1 MRTLPPVAGAK
12 RLQSVQAA
20 IEAAGL
26 DAVLLT
32 HLPNIRYLTGFS
44 GSSALLLISRSEVKL
59 GTDGRYRER
68 AQAEAAAAG
77 IELDDLLIGPPAEQ
91 QLRLIAELAPAA
103 RIGLEADHIAWGKAS
118 LLISGVLKAFEVLPT
133 NSLVE
138 TARLRKDPEE
148 IERMKLAAEIAS
160 RSLNETLAEGL
171 IGRTE
176 RDLAIAIEQRMV
188 QFGASAPSFSTIV
201 ASGPN
206 AASPHA
212 VPGDR
217 VVAEGDLVVFDLGSR
232 VDGYCSDMTRTVPAG
247 VISAELGAALGLV
260 TAAQQAGVDALGPGV
275 RTSAIDAAC
284 RDHLDA
290 AELAEFFVHGTGHGV
305 GLDIH
310 EDPYLGAT
318 TSGILEEGMVVTV
331 EPGVYLPG
339 RYGIRVEDM
348 LLITSAGAENLTPHP
363 KFGCETVL
371 S

>member
-1 MRTLPPVAGAK
+1 VRTLPASSGVK
-12 RLQSVQAA
+12 RLRTVQAA

-32 HLPNIRYLTGFS
+32 HLPNIRYLTGFT
-44 GSSALLLISRSEVKL
+44 GSSALLLVSRSEVKL

-77 IELDDLLIGPPAEQ
+77 LELDEFVIGPPAEQ
-91 QLRLIAELAPAA
+91 QLRLIAELAPDA

-118 LLISGVLKAFEVLPT
+118 SLISGVLKTFEVVAT

-138 TARLRKDPEE
+138 TARLHKDPAE
-148 IERMKLAAEIAS
+148 IERMRSAAEIAS
-160 RSLNETLAEGL
+160 RSLNDTLAEGL

-176 RDLAIAIEQRMV
+176 RDLAIAIEHRMV
-188 QFGASAPSFSTIV
+188 QLGASGPSFSTIV

-217 VVAEGDLVVFDLGSR
+217 VVSEGDLVVFDLGAR
-232 VDGYCSDMTRTVPAG
+232 VDGYCSDMTRTVPVG
-247 VISAELGAALGLV
+247 IPSDELLDALQLV

-275 RTSAIDAAC
+275 RTSEVDAAC
-284 RDHLDA
+284 RDHLHSAGFGD
-290 AELAEFFVHGTGHGV
+290 FFVHGTGHGV

-310 EDPYLGAT
+310 EDPFLGTT
-318 TSGILEEGMVVTV
+318 TSGVLEEGMVITV

-348 LLITSAGAENLTPHP
+348 LLITSEGAENLTPHP
-363 KFGCETVL
+363 KFGPETVL

>member
-1 MRTLPPVAGAK
+1 VTTLSPVSGVE
-12 RLQSVQAA
+12 RLQTVQAA
-20 IEAAGL
+20 IAAAGL

-32 HLPNIRYLTGFS
+32 HLPNIRYLTGFT
-44 GSSALLLISRSEVKL
+44 GSSALLLIARSEVRL

-77 IELDDLLIGPPAEQ
+77 LELNGFVIGPPAEQ
-91 QLRLIAELAPAA
+91 QLRLVADLVPRG
-103 RIGLEADHIAWGKAS
+103 RIGLEADHIAWGEAS
-118 LLISGVLKAFEVLPT
+118 SLTSGALQAFDVVAT
-133 NSLVE
+133 NALVE
-138 TARLRKDPEE
+138 SVRLRKDSTEL
-148 IERMKLAAEIAS
+148 ERMRHAAAIAS
-160 RSLNETLAEGL
+160 RSLNDTLAEGL
-171 IGRTE
+171 VGKTE

-188 QFGASAPSFSTIV
+188 KFGASGPSFSTIV

-217 VVAEGDLVVFDLGSR
+217 VVTEGDLVVFDLGSR

-247 VISAELGAALGLV
+247 TPSNELLDALELV
-260 TAAQQAGVDALGPGV
+260 TCAQQAGVDALGPGV

-290 AELAEFFVHGTGHGV
+290 AGFGDFFVHGTGHGV

-310 EDPYLGAT
+310 EDPFVGKT
-318 TSGILEEGMVVTV
+318 TTGILEEGMVVTV

-339 RYGIRVEDM
+339 RYGVRVEDM

-363 KFGCETVL
+363 KFGRETVL